1 MRILTLGAGT
11 VGTWIA
17 DLLCRYRHD
26 VTVVDNDADHVQRI
40 NNDLDVKAIQGSA
53 AQSSVLFQAGV
64 MGCDICLA
72 VTGVDEVNLVA
83 ASMAK
88 AMGVKRSVARVYA
101 PVFRDLSTFDYQR
114 HFGIDRLLSLEQ
126 LTAMELAR
134 AIRNPESI
142 TLEHFAR
149 GQLEVAEFEV
159 TRKSD
164 AIGKPLKQ
172 LALSAGVRLGT
183 LKRNNKTWIASAND
197 EIRIGDWVSLLGK
210 PEEVEEIKKRFTQGT
225 PKRQHVVIAGGGE
238 TGYHLAR
245 ALDGARH
252 KVLLLESDESRC
264 NYLASHLSR
273 ATVVCSDATRK
284 MTLEEERV
292 GGCDYFVAC
301 TGNDENNIM
310 AGLEAKELG
319 AKQIMAIVG
328 RPDYAG
334 IVSRLGID
342 IAVSERDAMARQILG
357 LLTEGPVLSQLQ
369 LPSSDIFVMEVEV
382 GQGAAVTQSSLA
394 QMSLPEGV
402 LVAAV
407 LQEEFVRVPSATD
420 SLQAGNTALV
430 LSPQNQLESVVAA
443 FAGSG
448 SRLVS
453 GK

>member
-1 MRILTLGAGT
+1 MRILVLGAGT

-26 VTVVDNDADHVQRI
+26 VTVVDNDPDHVSRI
-40 NNDLDVKAIQGSA
+40 NNDLDVKAIEGSA
-53 AQSSVLFQAGV
+53 SQSSVLFQAGV
-64 MGCDICLA
+64 MGCDVCIA
-72 VTGVDEVNLVA
+72 VTGVDEVNVVA

-88 AMGVKRSVARVYA
+88 SMGVKRSIARVYA

-159 TRKSD
+159 TRSSD
-164 AIGKPLKQ
+164 SLNQPLKQ
-172 LALSAGVRLGT
+172 LGLSTAVRLGT
-183 LKRNNKTWIASAND
+183 IKRGDQTWIAGAND
-197 EIRIGDWVSLLGK
+197 VIQLGDWVSLLGK
-210 PEEVEEIKKRFTQGT
+210 PKDVEEVKKVFAQGAPKTQY
-225 PKRQHVVIAGGGE
+225 VAIAGGGE

-245 ALDGARH
+245 ALDDKRH
-252 KVLLLESDESRC
+252 KVLLLESDEARC
-264 NYLASHLSR
+264 SYLASHLSR
-273 ATVVCSDATRK
+273 ATVVCTDATRK
-284 MTLEEERV
+284 ASLEEERV

-328 RPDYAG
+328 RPDYAS
-334 IVSRLGID
+334 IVYRLGID
-342 IAVSERDAMARQILG
+342 NAVSERDAMARQILG
-357 LLTEGPVLSQLQ
+357 FLTEGPVLSQLQ
-369 LPSSDIFVMEVEV
+369 LPSSDVYVLELEVSEN
-382 GQGAAVTQSSLA
+382 APVTKSSLA
-394 QMSLPEGV
+394 EQGLPEGV

-407 LQEEFVRVPSATD
+407 LQEDFVRVPSAMD
-420 SLQAGNTALV
+420 KLSAGNTALV
-430 LSPQNQLESVVAA
+430 LSPQNKIDQVAA
-443 FAGSG
+443 AFTSHGPH
-448 SRLVS
+448 
-453 GK
+453 KQ

>member
-26 VTVVDNDADHVQRI
+26 VTVVDTDADNVRRL
-40 NNDLDVKAIQGSA
+40 NDDLDVKAIQGSA
-53 AQSSVLFQAGV
+53 SQSSVLFQAGV

-72 VTGVDEVNLVA
+72 VTGIDEVNMVA

-88 AMGVKRSVARVYA
+88 AMGVQRSVARVYA

-114 HFGIDRLLSLEQ
+114 HFGIDRLLSLEH

-159 TRKSD
+159 TRDSSSL
-164 AIGKPLKQ
+164 GKPLKQ
-172 LALSAGVRLGT
+172 LALSPGVRLGT
-183 LKRNNKTWIASAND
+183 LKRNKKTWIASAND
-197 EIRIGDWVSLLGK
+197 QIQLGDWVSLMGK
-210 PEEVEEIKKRFTQGT
+210 PDEVEEVKKTFAQGA
-225 PKRQHVVIAGGGE
+225 PKRQFVVIAGGGE

-245 ALDGARH
+245 ALDGGQHR
-252 KVLLLESDESRC
+252 VLLLESDPERC
-264 NYLASHLSR
+264 DYLASHLTR
-273 ATVVCSDATRK
+273 ATVLCADATRK

-301 TGNDENNIM
+301 TGHDENNIM

-357 LLTEGPVLSQLQ
+357 LLTAGPVLSQLQ
-369 LPSSDIFVMEVEV
+369 LPDSDVYVLELEV
-382 GQGAAVTQSSLA
+382 AAHSPVTQSSLA
-394 QMSLPEGV
+394 QLNLPEGV

-407 LQEEFVRVPSATD
+407 LQEDFVRVPSAGD
-420 SLQAGNTALV
+420 CLQAGNTALV
-430 LSPQNQLESVVAA
+430 LAPQKQLDHVAA
-443 FAGSG
+443 VFNS
-448 SRLVS
+448 SN
-453 GK
+453 

>member
-1 MRILTLGAGT
+1 MRILILGAGT

-17 DLLCRYRHD
+17 ELLCRGRHD
-26 VTVVDNDADHVQRI
+26 ITIVDDSAENVQRL
-40 NNDLDVKAIQGSA
+40 NNDLDVRAIQGSA
-53 AQSSVLFQAGV
+53 SQSSVLFQAGV
-64 MGCDICLA
+64 MGCDICIA
-72 VTGVDEVNLVA
+72 VTGVDEVNVVA

-88 AMGVKRSVARVYA
+88 EMGVKRSVARVYE

-114 HFGIDRLLSLEQ
+114 HFHIDRLLSLEH

-164 AIGKPLKQ
+164 ALDKPLKQ

-183 LKRNNKTWIASAND
+183 LKRDKKTWIAGALD
-197 EIRIGDWVSLLGK
+197 QIRLGDWVSLLGK
-210 PEEVEEIKKRFTQGT
+210 PEEVEAVKKTFTHGN
-225 PKRQHVVIAGGGE
+225 PKRQYVAIAGGGE

-245 ALDGARH
+245 ALDDERH
-252 KVLLLESDESRC
+252 KVLLLEADEERC
-264 NYLASHLSR
+264 HYLASHLSR
-273 ATVVCSDATRK
+273 ATVVCTDATRK
-284 MTLEEERV
+284 DSLEEERI
-292 GGCDYFVAC
+292 GACDYFVAC
-301 TGNDENNIM
+301 TGHDENNIM

-342 IAVSERDAMARQILG
+342 IAVSERDAMAKQIVG

-369 LPSSDIFVMEVEV
+369 LPSSDVFVLELEV
-382 GQGAAVTQSSLA
+382 AAGSPVTQASLA
-394 QMSLPEGV
+394 QVELPSGV

-407 LQEEFVRVPSATD
+407 LQEDFVRVPAATD

-430 LSPQNQLESVVAA
+430 LAPKAYIDQVAQA
-443 FAGSG
+443 FTNAG
-448 SRLVS
+448 
-453 GK
+453 

>member
-26 VTVVDNDADHVQRI
+26 VTVVDTDPENVNRL

-53 AQSSVLFQAGV
+53 SQSSVLFQAGV

-72 VTGVDEVNLVA
+72 VTGIDEVNMVA

-114 HFGIDRLLSLEQ
+114 HFGIDRLLSLEH

-159 TRKSD
+159 TRQSD
-164 AIGKPLKQ
+164 SLDKPLKQ
-172 LALSAGVRLGT
+172 LALSSGVRLGT
-183 LKRNNKTWIASAND
+183 LKRNKKTWIASAND
-197 EIRIGDWVSLLGK
+197 EIRLGDWVSLMGK
-210 PEEVEEIKKRFTQGT
+210 PEEVEEVKKKFSKGS
-225 PKRQHVVIAGGGE
+225 PKRQFVVIAGGGE

-245 ALDGARH
+245 ALDDERH
-252 KVLLLESDESRC
+252 KVLLLESDAERC
-264 NYLASHLSR
+264 DYLASHLSR
-273 ATVVCSDATRK
+273 ATVLCADATRK
-284 MTLEEERV
+284 VTLEEERV

-301 TGNDENNIM
+301 TGHDENNIM
-310 AGLEAKELG
+310 AGLEAKDLG

-334 IVSRLGID
+334 IVGRLGID

-369 LPSSDIFVMEVEV
+369 LPSSDIFVLELEV
-382 GQGAAVTQSSLA
+382 GKGAAVAQTSLA
-394 QMSLPEGV
+394 QLSLPEGV

-407 LQEEFVRVPSATD
+407 LQEDFVRVPSASD
-420 SLQAGNTALV
+420 CLAVGNTALV
-430 LSPQNQLESVVAA
+430 LAPQAQID
-443 FAGSG
+443 
-448 SRLVS
+448 LVS
-453 GK
+453 QKFSAGA

>member
-26 VTVVDNDADHVQRI
+26 VTVVDTDAENVRRI
-40 NNDLDVKAIQGSA
+40 NNDLDVRAIQGSA
-53 AQSSVLFQAGV
+53 SQSSVLFQAGV

-72 VTGVDEVNLVA
+72 VTGIDEVNLVS

-114 HFGIDRLLSLEQ
+114 HFGIDRLLSLEH

-159 TRKSD
+159 TRSSTSLN
-164 AIGKPLKQ
+164 KPLKQ
-172 LALSAGVRLGT
+172 LALPPHVRLGT
-183 LKRNNKTWIASAND
+183 LKRDGRTWIASAGD
-197 EIRIGDWVSLLGK
+197 EIRMGDFVSLLGR
-210 PEEVEEIKKRFTQGT
+210 PGEVEEIKKTFAKGETRHQF
-225 PKRQHVVIAGGGE
+225 VVIAGGGE
-238 TGYHLAR
+238 TGYHLAK
-245 ALDGARH
+245 ALEGERH
-252 KVLLLESDESRC
+252 RVLLLEHDPQRC
-264 NYLASHLSR
+264 DYLASHLTR
-273 ATVVCSDATRK
+273 ATVVCADALRK
-284 MTLEEERV
+284 VILEEERV

-301 TGNDENNIM
+301 TGYDENNII

-328 RPDYAG
+328 RPDYAE
-334 IVSRLGID
+334 IVGRLGID
-342 IAVSERDAMARQILG
+342 NAVSERDAMARQILG
-357 LLTEGPVLSQLQ
+357 LLTEGPILSQLQ
-369 LPSSDIFVMEVEV
+369 LPASDVFVLELEVT
-382 GQGAAVTQSSLA
+382 QNSLVTQSSLLDA
-394 QMSLPEGV
+394 KLPEGV

-407 LQEEFVRVPSATD
+407 LQEDYVRVPSAGD
-420 SLQAGNTALV
+420 CLQAGNTALV
-430 LSPQNQLESVVAA
+430 LAPENTIAA
-443 FAGSG
+443 VKEAFSSNGRPAS
-448 SRLVS
+448 
-453 GK
+453 

>member
-26 VTVVDNDADHVQRI
+26 VTVVDTDPENVRRI
-40 NNDLDVKAIQGSA
+40 NNDLDVRAIQGSA
-53 AQSSVLFQAGV
+53 SQSSVLFQAGV
-64 MGCDICLA
+64 MACDICLA
-72 VTGVDEVNLVA
+72 VTGIDEVNLVS

-114 HFGIDRLLSLEQ
+114 HFGIDRLLSLEH

-159 TRKSD
+159 TRSSSSLN
-164 AIGKPLKQ
+164 KPLKQ
-172 LALSAGVRLGT
+172 LALPPHVRLGT
-183 LKRNNKTWIASAND
+183 LKRDGRTWIASAGD
-197 EIRIGDWVSLLGK
+197 EIRMGDFVSLLGR
-210 PEEVEEIKKRFTQGT
+210 PGEVEEIKKTFAKGETRHQF
-225 PKRQHVVIAGGGE
+225 VVIAGGGE
-238 TGYHLAR
+238 TGYHLAK
-245 ALDGARH
+245 ALEGERH
-252 KVLLLESDESRC
+252 RVLLLEHDPQRC
-264 NYLASHLSR
+264 DYLASHLTR
-273 ATVVCSDATRK
+273 ATVVCADALRK
-284 MTLEEERV
+284 VTLEEERI

-301 TGNDENNIM
+301 TGHDENNII

-328 RPDYAG
+328 RPDYAE
-334 IVSRLGID
+334 IVGRLGID
-342 IAVSERDAMARQILG
+342 NAVSERDAMARQILG

-369 LPSSDIFVMEVEV
+369 LPASDVYVLELEVT
-382 GQGAAVTQSSLA
+382 QNSLVTQSSLLDA
-394 QMSLPEGV
+394 KLPEGV

-407 LQEEFVRVPSATD
+407 LQEDYVRVPSAGD
-420 SLQAGNTALV
+420 CLQAGNTALV
-430 LSPQNQLESVVAA
+430 LTPENMIAA
-443 FAGSG
+443 VKQAFSSNGRPAS
-448 SRLVS
+448 
-453 GK
+453 

>member
-26 VTVVDNDADHVQRI
+26 VTVVDTDPENVRRI
-40 NNDLDVKAIQGSA
+40 NNDLDVRAIQGSA
-53 AQSSVLFQAGV
+53 SQSSVLFQAGV

-72 VTGVDEVNLVA
+72 VTGSDEVNLVS

-114 HFGIDRLLSLEQ
+114 HFGIDRLLSLEH

-159 TRKSD
+159 TRSSESL
-164 AIGKPLKQ
+164 GKPLKQ
-172 LALSAGVRLGT
+172 LAIPPHVRLGT
-183 LKRNNKTWIASAND
+183 LKRDGKTWIASASD
-197 EIRIGDWVSLLGK
+197 EIQMGDFVSLLGR
-210 PEEVEEIKKRFTQGT
+210 PGEVEEIKKTFTKGDAKHQFI
-225 PKRQHVVIAGGGE
+225 VIAGGGE

-245 ALDGARH
+245 ALDAERH
-252 KVLLLESDESRC
+252 RVLLLEHDPERC
-264 NYLASHLSR
+264 DYLASHLTR
-273 ATVVCSDATRK
+273 ATVVCADALRK
-284 MTLEEERV
+284 VTLEEERV

-301 TGNDENNIM
+301 TGQDENNII

-328 RPDYAG
+328 RPDYAE
-334 IVSRLGID
+334 IVGRLGID
-342 IAVSERDAMARQILG
+342 HAVSERDAMARQILG

-369 LPSSDIFVMEVEV
+369 LPASDVFVLELEVM
-382 GQGAAVTQSSLA
+382 ANSAVTQSSLLDTK
-394 QMSLPEGV
+394 LPEGV

-407 LQEEFVRVPSATD
+407 LQEDYVRVPAAGD
-420 SLQAGNTALV
+420 CLQAGNTALV
-430 LSPQNQLESVVAA
+430 LAREAHIAAVKAA
-443 FAGSG
+443 FSSA
-448 SRLVS
+448 SRPAV
-453 GK
+453 

>member
-26 VTVVDNDADHVQRI
+26 VTVVDTDAENVRRI
-40 NNDLDVKAIQGSA
+40 NNDLDVRAIQGSA
-53 AQSSVLFQAGV
+53 SQSSVLFQAGV

-72 VTGVDEVNLVA
+72 VTGSDEVNLVA

-88 AMGVKRSVARVYA
+88 AMGVKRSVARVYT

-134 AIRNPESI
+134 IIRNPESI

-159 TRKSD
+159 TRNSNSLH
-164 AIGKPLKQ
+164 KPLKQ
-172 LALSAGVRLGT
+172 LALPQHVRLGT
-183 LKRNNKTWIASAND
+183 LQRDGRTWIASASD
-197 EIRIGDWVSLLGK
+197 EIRMGDFVSLLGR
-210 PEEVEEIKKRFTQGT
+210 PGEVGDIKKIFTKGEF
-225 PKRQHVVIAGGGE
+225 KRQFIAIAGGGE

-245 ALDGARH
+245 ALDDERH
-252 KVLLLESDESRC
+252 RVLVLEQNPERC
-264 NYLASHLSR
+264 DYLASHLTR
-273 ATVVCSDATRK
+273 ATVVCADALRK
-284 MTLEEERV
+284 VTLEEERV

-301 TGNDENNIM
+301 TGLDENNII

-328 RPDYAG
+328 RPDYAE

-342 IAVSERDAMARQILG
+342 YAVSDRDAMARQILG
-357 LLTEGPVLSQLQ
+357 LLTEGPILSQLQ
-369 LPSSDIFVMEVEV
+369 LPASDVFVLELEVLE
-382 GQGAAVTQSSLA
+382 GSLVTQSSLLEA
-394 QMSLPEGV
+394 ELPVGV

-407 LQEEFVRVPSATD
+407 LQEDYVRVPAASD
-420 SLQAGNTALV
+420 CLQAGNTALV
-430 LSPQNQLESVVAA
+430 LAREEHIAA
-443 FAGSG
+443 VKEAFSSSSG
-448 SRLVS
+448 PDS
-453 GK
+453 

>member
-1 MRILTLGAGT
+1 MRVLILGAGT

-17 DLLCRYRHD
+17 ELLCRGRHD
-26 VTVVDNDADHVQRI
+26 ITVVDSDPDNVERL
-40 NNDLDVKAIQGSA
+40 NNDLDVKAIHGSA
-53 AQSSVLFQAGV
+53 SQSSVLFQAGA
-64 MGCDICLA
+64 MGCDICIA
-72 VTGVDEVNLVA
+72 VTGVDEVNVVA

-88 AMGVKRSVARVYA
+88 AMGVQRSVARVYA

-114 HFGIDRLLSLEQ
+114 HFGIDRMLSLEH

-159 TRKSD
+159 TRKGD
-164 AIGKPLKQ
+164 ALDKPLKQ
-172 LALSAGVRLGT
+172 LALSSGVRLGT
-183 LKRNNKTWIASAND
+183 LKRDKQTWIAGAMD
-197 EIRIGDWVSLLGK
+197 EIRLGDWVSLLGK
-210 PEEVEEIKKRFTQGT
+210 PEEVEQAKKTFTQGS
-225 PKRQHVVIAGGGE
+225 PKRQYVAIAGGGE

-245 ALDGARH
+245 ALDDERH
-252 KVLLLESDESRC
+252 KVLLLEADEDRC
-264 NYLASHLSR
+264 NYLASHLTR
-273 ATVVCSDATRK
+273 ATVVCTDATRK
-284 MTLEEERV
+284 ASLEEERI
-292 GGCDYFVAC
+292 GACDYFVAC
-301 TGNDENNIM
+301 IGNDENNIM

-369 LPSSDIFVMEVEV
+369 LPSSDVFVLELEVAA
-382 GQGAAVTQSSLA
+382 GAPVTQCSLA
-394 QMSLPEGV
+394 DAQLPPGV

-407 LQEEFVRVPSATD
+407 LQEEFVRVPTAGD
-420 SLQAGNTALV
+420 LLQAGNTALV
-430 LSPQNQLESVVAA
+430 LSPKAQIDQVADA
-443 FAGSG
+443 FTNAG
-448 SRLVS
+448 
-453 GK
+453 